1 MIMPANPQ
9 NHQNP
14 TASQAPVSPEAWRK
28 LMTERVNPTPEKAPD
43 GLRASSVLVPVIIDH
58 ERPYLILT
66 KRTAHLPSHA
76 GQICFPGGKIEQGE
90 AVLDAALRESREE
103 ISLSPDLV
111 EPLGFL
117 PGVVAAGKFHIAPV
131 LGLVNPDVDLV
142 ANPAEV
148 ERILPLP
155 LDIALD
161 HRHFR
166 EETISNHGQ
175 YYKTWVIDHH
185 EEYIWGATARI
196 IVQWHA
202 VLNGVT
208 T

>member
-1 MIMPANPQ
+1 MKQVPAAT
-9 NHQNP
+9 
-14 TASQAPVSPEAWRK
+14 TAQPS
-28 LMTERVNPTPEKAPD
+28 PTPTPQLRLRLIRPLGFHPPD
-43 GLRASSVLVPVIIDH
+43 SGLVH
-58 ERPYLILT
+58 
-66 KRTAHLPSHA
+66 
-76 GQICFPGGKIEQGE
+76 
-90 AVLDAALRESREE
+90 
-103 ISLSPDLV
+103 SPDLV

-166 EETISNHGQ
+166 EETIINHGQ